1 MAKNIL
7 LERLQELNVTDCVMD
22 VNPSANNAAN
32 VAFFAGICFAIINKL
47 IILIRIFFWLSFC
60 QNFN

>member
-1 MAKNIL
+1 MWLKNVL

-32 VAFFAGICFAIINKL
+32 VAFFAGKG
-47 IILIRIFFWLSFC
+47 LSDH
-60 QNFN
+60 